1 VQLEADTYRGERYRF
16 YSPLSLLTIDA
27 TEDSAERGDG
37 CRNIA
42 NICAETQLPVGMR
55 GEQ

>member
-1 VQLEADTYRGERYRF
+1 
-16 YSPLSLLTIDA
+16 LLTIDA